1 MGRFSLG
8 LRCSI
13 AVICAVVGAFASSA
27 TAYPIFISD
36 VQSNGGAAP
45 SFENGDV
52 LSDDHTGATTDH
64 TILFSEDAFSGN
76 ENVDAFHWVS
86 DTVFAL
92 STTTGATLGG
102 ITFADEDVVLYDTVL
117 DVASVLFD
125 GSTVFTGNEDVN
137 AFHILSDGRF
147 LLSTNQDA
155 QIGSLSFED
164 EDIVLF
170 DPGIGITSA
179 QIFLDGDATFEAEED
194 VDAVFFNEVIGALF
208 FSTDSTATIAG
219 TDFEDGA
226 VIARRDG
233 RFSEF
238 FSFEN
243 MPGANDIDAL
253 SAVPE
258 PSTALLFGLGLIG
271 LASRSRG

>member
-1 MGRFSLG
+1 MGRFSPG

-13 AVICAVVGAFASSA
+13 AVICAIAGACASSA

-36 VQSNGGAAP
+36 VQSNGGASP
-45 SFENGDV
+45 TFQNGDV

-64 TILFSEDAFSGN
+64 TILFSEDAFSDN

-92 STTTGATLGG
+92 STTTEATLGG

-117 DVASVLFD
+117 DVASVIFD
-125 GSTVFTGNEDVN
+125 GSTIFSGNEDVN

-155 QIGSLSFED
+155 QIGSLIFED
-164 EDIVLF
+164 EDIILF

-179 QIFLDGDATFEAEED
+179 QIFLDGDATFEGEED
-194 VDAVFFNEVIGALF
+194 IDAVFYNEVIGALF
-208 FSTDSTATIAG
+208 FSTDATATIAG

-226 VIARRDG
+226 VIALRDG

-243 MPGANDIDAL
+243 MPGANDIDAF

-258 PSTALLFGLGLIG
+258 PSTALLVGLGLIA
-271 LASRSRG
+271 LASRPRG